1 VDVERELSRV
11 LHAHAVP
18 VPTHDPVPA
27 VRAGMRRRRRAQ
39 RLQTVCASVAV
50 LAVAGTASWLLSGSH
65 GPGTGPQPVVTQP
78 GAEPAPTGF
87 RAGDLSWVSVDDGFA
102 VGTAPCAQGR
112 CVHVLRTAD
121 GGVTWSD
128 TGGDGL
134 PSSCAGSCPT
144 RVRFADTEVGYLFGP
159 TLFMTT
165 DGGATW
171 TDQPG
176 ASTYGLE
183 TARGTAVRLVTDQ
196 VCPGCRFELQRS
208 PVGTADWATVHRSD
222 LMRSDAALV
231 RQVHQLVAALEAN
244 PAGGAGDAHTTLLL
258 SQDDGTTWTTRPDPC
273 GVTPGNAAGEVDATR
288 VVLSLTGEV
297 VALCQRR
304 ERLPGG
310 GSSSVTLS
318 GNGGVTFGA
327 PTGLPAG
334 YDAGVVAA
342 AGEGVLLAETYR
354 PDHADA
360 VVLQRSTDGGRTWTE
375 VARAPLPGGDTDTP
389 YLAFSTTRVATW
401 VPQPGSAVWRTS
413 DGGATW
419 TEHPFG

>member
-112 CVHVLRTAD
+112 CVHVLRTTD

-258 SQDDGTTWTTRPDPC
+258 SQDDGQTWTQRDDPC
-273 GVTPGNAAGEVDATR
+273 GTTPGDAADEIDAAH

-297 VALCQRR
+297 VVLCQRR
-304 ERLPGG
+304 AWR
-310 GSSSVTLS
+310 S
-318 GNGGVTFGA
+318 NGGNSTGILSADGGATFST
-327 PTGLPAG
+327 PTGFAEAT
-334 YDAGVVAA
+334 DATSVAA
-342 AGEGVLLAETYR
+342 AGNGVLLAETHQGSSG
-354 PDHADA
+354 D

-375 VARAPLPGGDTDTP
+375 VARAPLPGGDTDAP